1 MQPSGVGVQT
11 NMASWVMVLAHRL
24 LSLCNL
30 AYQKQQRLM
39 SDNFTHVQFA
49 PPHRCG
55 AGDETT
61 STNLDTHLHRL
72 GQHPRMFQQYEPS
85 LSQRGACL
93 HASSLSHINLS
104 VGAETITDSLH
115 RQQDRRE
122 FSLSLPRV
130 PRLRHSMQGLNLCVR
145 KHSLTP
151 HGVGAEIDLD
161 NWATEATLQSRPLK
175 KCNLIQRLDFSK

>member
-1 MQPSGVGVQT
+1 MQPSGVGAQT
-11 NMASWVMVLAHRL
+11 SMANWVTALAHRL

-49 PPHRCG
+49 RPHRCG

-72 GQHPRMFQQYEPS
+72 DQHPRMFQQCEHS
-85 LSQRGACL
+85 VSQQGACL
-93 HASSLSHINLS
+93 HASSLSHIDLS

-115 RQQDRRE
+115 RRQVRRA
-122 FSLSLPRV
+122 FSLSLPRA
-130 PRLRHSMQGLNLCVR
+130 PRLRHLMQDLNLCVL

-151 HGVGAEIDLD
+151 HGVGAETDSGS
-161 NWATEATLQSRPLK
+161 WATEATLQSRPLK
-175 KCNLIQRLDFSK
+175 KCNLIQRLDCSK